1 MRTNKLKP
9 GDKVMYLGL
18 VEEQYFWRRE
28 ENLQVMQ
35 VYEVEAVNKVNI
47 RLKGVT
53 YNHHIENFQKV
64 EENHGD

>member
-1 MRTNKLKP
+1 MGAEELKP

-18 VEEQYFWRRE
+18 VEEPYFWRRE

-47 RLKGVT
+47 KLKGVT
-53 YNHHIENFQKV
+53 YNHRRENFQKV